1 MTMDTINITK
11 AEYEQLLVDS
21 AILRQIEG
29 YTEHCN
35 STETLADSV
44 RNVVNNLKSLRSK
57 K

>member
-1 MTMDTINITK
+1 MDTINITK

>member
-1 MTMDTINITK
+1 MDTINITK
-11 AEYEQLLVDS
+11 AEYQQLLVDS

-35 STETLADSV
+35 STESLADAV
-44 RNVVNNLKSLRSK
+44 RNVVGNLKSLRSK